1 MGCGGSKDAV
11 VSTNKDIIEDG
22 DNNNTTKTNGTVA
35 AKGDKFYF
43 VSDSKIYNLTL
54 E

>member
-22 DNNNTTKTNGTVA
+22 DNNNTAKTNGAVA
-35 AKGDKFYF
+35 AKGD
-43 VSDSKIYNLTL
+43 
-54 E
+54 